1 MDPTEVDDESES
13 DSTFPRRVG
22 AYVLDVAIC
31 ASFVLASQQLIRILV
46 FAGAEPSFAQDG
58 LAVECFVLATVSLP
72 VWIYFIWFEASARH
86 ATPGK
91 RVFSLEVA
99 SMEDEPI
106 TLRRII
112 VRTLVKLLP
121 WELTH
126 IALLFPTPLWLD
138 PNAALVR
145 PLFMLS
151 TFLVG
156 SWLVT
161 AMIHPKN
168 QGVHDILV
176 RTIVRRRGALP
187 TSNP

>member
-1 MDPTEVDDESES
+1 MDPTEADDESES

-22 AYVLDVAIC
+22 AYLLDVAIC
-31 ASFVLASQQLIRILV
+31 AAFVMGSQFLIRKFV
-46 FAGAEPSFAQDG
+46 FGGAEPSFAQDG
-58 LAVECFVLATVSLP
+58 LAVEGFVLATVSLP
-72 VWIYFIWFEASARH
+72 VWLYFIVFEAGARH

-91 RVFSLEVA
+91 RIFSLEVA
-99 SMEDEPI
+99 SLEDEPI
-106 TLRRII
+106 TLWRII

-126 IALLFPTPLWLD
+126 VALLFPTPLWVD

-161 AMIHPKN
+161 AMIHPKQ
-168 QGVHDILV
+168 QGVHDVMV